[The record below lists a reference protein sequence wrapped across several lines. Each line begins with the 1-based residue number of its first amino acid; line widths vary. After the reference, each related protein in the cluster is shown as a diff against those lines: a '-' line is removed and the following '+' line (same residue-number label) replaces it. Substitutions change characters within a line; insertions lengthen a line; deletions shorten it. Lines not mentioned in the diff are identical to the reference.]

1 MTKKTIFLCH
11 LRLAQTHAHHCPEHF
26 HFHSEVVVEETV
38 SLVDLPVMDATVMDL
53 PVMGVTV
60 MGVTVMVVT
69 VMVVTVVVITI
80 TEVTAEVTFL
90 ELLELALEASWELLE
105 ENKCINCFGIEVS
118 NKKLCVKFIIMSSMN
133 NKKVIL
139 SRGNSM

>member
-26 HFHSEVVVEETV
+26 QFHSEVVVEETV
-38 SLVDLPVMDATVMDL
+38 SLVDLPVMDATVMD
-53 PVMGVTV
+53 PVMDPV